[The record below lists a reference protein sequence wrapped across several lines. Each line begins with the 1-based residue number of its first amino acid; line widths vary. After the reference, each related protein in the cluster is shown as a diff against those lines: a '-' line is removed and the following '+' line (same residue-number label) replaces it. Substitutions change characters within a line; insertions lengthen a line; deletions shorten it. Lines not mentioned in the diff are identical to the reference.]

1 MILNT
6 PDNFKSHLGQE
17 AQLVEILN
25 GIQQDVSEIHSIIL
39 VSSEG
44 LPMASTRFD
53 TSERDIVLSA
63 MTAALINVAE
73 QTSCELD
80 KGDPTSLII
89 ECPKGLI
96 LLRRINED
104 AVIAAITYPGAKLG
118 IVLLALKRAETKI
131 LQVL

>member
-80 KGDPTSLII
+80 KGDPNSLII
-89 ECPKGLI
+89 ECPQGFI
-96 LLRRINED
+96 LLRRTMKNKNVEPAPINVNNIKNHHVCQIGGNME
-104 AVIAAITYPGAKLG
+104 K
-118 IVLLALKRAETKI
+118 E
-131 LQVL
+131 